1 MNQDKNSKHSDY
13 YRRRIWETG
22 SMAGVLL
29 LLFSGLSYTFH
40 FMNWNP
46 LSVLPDFRIPKALL
60 YGIAA
65 LLSVLLSVVLSL
77 LYYALLRKRKPF
89 ISGVC
94 ITIFFF
100 IIIYLMTDHSPLHLV
115 TIFALLLGY
124 FLFISVTISW
134 HYERGK

>member
-1 MNQDKNSKHSDY
+1 MSQGNNSKHSDY
-13 YRRRIWETG
+13 YMRRIWETG

-29 LLFSGLSYTFH
+29 LLFSWFSHTFH

-46 LSVLPDFRIPKALL
+46 LSVLPDFRMPAIILF
-60 YGIAA
+60 GIAIV
-65 LLSVLLSVVLSL
+65 LSVLISIVLSL

-89 ISGVC
+89 ISGIC
-94 ITIFFF
+94 IAIFFF
-100 IIIYLMTDHSPLHLV
+100 IIIFLMADHSPLHLV

-124 FLFISVTISW
+124 FLFISITISW